1 MLKRKISLGILA
13 VVAAVWL
20 AGCEKPPVQEQ
31 QAAQSSVEEARKAE
45 GPKYAAK
52 EFNTLQDSLKAA
64 NTEIETQNNKFA
76 LFRNYTQAKGTLGWV
91 STNGPKVAQKARDT
105 KEQMRKDAEAA
116 LAKAQA
122 AVDTAAAKVAAAPR
136 GKDSK
141 EEIQSLETELEAMR
155 NNLQNAKNA
164 IQAENFPEATSNA
177 KAIESQAMQTQQE
190 VQTILDKVAEAKAKR
205 KGGKK
210 K

>member
-1 MLKRKISLGILA
+1 MLKRKTSLGILA
-13 VVAAVWL
+13 VLAAVWL

-31 QAAQSSVEEARKAE
+31 QAAQNAVEDARKAE
-45 GPKYAAK
+45 GPKYAGK

-91 STNGPKVAQKARDT
+91 STTGPKVAQKARDT
-105 KEQMRKDAEAA
+105 KEQLRKEAEAA
-116 LAKAQA
+116 LATAQA
-122 AVDTAAAKVAAAPR
+122 AVDTAAAKVAMAPKS
-136 GKDSK
+136 KDSK
-141 EEIQSLETELEAMR
+141 EEIQAMEGELETMR
-155 NNLQNAKNA
+155 NSLQNVKNA
-164 IQAENFPEATSNA
+164 IQSENFPEATSNA
-177 KAIESQAMQTQQE
+177 KAIAGSAAQAQQE
-190 VQTILDKVAEAKAKR
+190 AQTILDKVAEAKAKR

>member
-1 MLKRKISLGILA
+1 MLKRKTSLGILA
-13 VVAAVWL
+13 VLAAVWL

-31 QAAQSSVEEARKAE
+31 QAAQNSVEEARKAE
-45 GPKYAAK
+45 GPKYAGK

-91 STNGPKVAQKARDT
+91 STTGPKVAQKARDT
-105 KEQMRKDAEAA
+105 KEQLRKEAEAA
-116 LAKAQA
+116 LAAAQT

-136 GKDSK
+136 SKDSK
-141 EEIQSLETELEAMR
+141 EEIQMLESELEVMR
-155 NNLQNAKNA
+155 NNIQNVKNA

-177 KAIESQAMQTQQE
+177 KAITGQATQTQSE
-190 VQTILDKVAEAKAKR
+190 VQAILDKVAEAKAKR